1 MLEFFAEYGFALF
14 WIAVVATAA
23 IVEAETCELVAIW
36 FVPGA
41 LISMI
46 MAFFGVDFWIQAVV
60 FIAISAAVLTLFF
73 TVFKKHM
80 PQKKKHQTNSD
91 ALIDAKGI
99 VEEEINNIHEAGS
112 VKVRGLVWTARSAS
126 DDIIIPAGT
135 VVRVVEISG
144 VKLICEPQK
153 DD

>member
-14 WIAVVATAA
+14 WIAVVAAAA
-23 IVEAETCELVAIW
+23 IVEAETCDLVAIW

-46 MAFFGVDFWIQAVV
+46 IALFGVDFWIQAVV
-60 FIAISAAVLTLFF
+60 FIAISAASLILFF
-73 TVFKKHM
+73 TVFKKRI
-80 PQKKKHQTNSD
+80 PKKKKHQTNSD